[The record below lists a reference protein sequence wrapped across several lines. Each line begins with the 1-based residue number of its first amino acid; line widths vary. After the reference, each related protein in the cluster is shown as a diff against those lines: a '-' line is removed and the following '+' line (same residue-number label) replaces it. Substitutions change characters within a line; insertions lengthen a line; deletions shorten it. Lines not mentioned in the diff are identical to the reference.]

1 MRLRYHTTWFAALV
15 LAAVLTVA
23 LAPMQA
29 AVRPPKLQYQITTL
43 GNGLRVILSE
53 DHSTPIVHVSVTYHV
68 GSKNERA
75 GRTGFAHLFEH
86 MMFKGS
92 KNVEPESH
100 TSIVASVG
108 GRSNAFT
115 TEDETVFW
123 QTLPSHYLPLA
134 LWLEAD
140 RMATLRV
147 DDEAFRREREVVK
160 EERRMRVENQP
171 YGRLSE
177 IIFEHAFTTHPYKHP
192 TIGSMLDLEAAS
204 IADVREFHETYY
216 VPENATVTIVG
227 DFDSEQ
233 TLQMVNQYL
242 ARVPKAKRP
251 VPRDLPKEPDQ
262 TKERRAVVEEAW
274 PLPAVVVAYHITY
287 DGHPDAY
294 PLHIAAK
301 ILSDGQSARITT
313 ELVYNKRLA
322 LTAFG
327 SANIIEDPNLF
338 YAVAIVQP
346 GQTPE
351 AAERALVTEFDKMAE
366 QPVAEG
372 ELQRAKNQFARDYIV
387 SRESNEDK
395 ARHLAHAAVIHN
407 DITTADGEFDVFMKV
422 SRADVQRV
430 AKSYFTPANRVVLHI
445 LPKGGSR

>member
-1 MRLRYHTTWFAALV
+1 MRLRNHSTWLAVCLA
-15 LAAVLTVA
+15 AAVLTVA
-23 LAPMQA
+23 LAPVLA

-100 TSIVASVG
+100 TSIIASVG

-177 IIFEHAFTTHPYKHP
+177 IIFDHAFVTHPYKHP
-192 TIGSMLDLEAAS
+192 TIGSMVDLEAAS
-204 IADVREFHETYY
+204 IIDVREFHATYY

-227 DFDSEQ
+227 DFDAEQ

-301 ILSDGQSARITT
+301 ILSDGQSARITQ
-313 ELVYNKRLA
+313 ELVYKKRLA

-351 AAERALVTEFDKMAE
+351 AAERALITEFEKMA
-366 QPVAEG
+366 QLPVADA

-407 DITTADGEFDVFMKV
+407 DITTADGEFDIFMNV
-422 SRADVQRV
+422 TRADVQRV
-430 AKSYFTPANRVVLHI
+430 ARTYFTPNNRVVLHI